1 MIKHTFYINRNERID
16 RKVHVEAQ
24 LRSIG
29 IAEFTRFSAIEIAN
43 TRAACSFS
51 HLKCLQI
58 AEENE
63 WENVFIVED
72 DIEFLNPS
80 VLQKQLEV
88 FSSTLPICDTFD
100 VLLIGGNNIPPY
112 EKINDACVKI
122 SRCQTT
128 TGYIVNRHYYKSL
141 IANISEGISFLLKH
155 PEEHV
160 KYAIDKWWF
169 SLQLKDN
176 WYLIIPLTVTQRPDF
191 SDIEKKQTNYTKLM
205 LDIDK
210 TAYFFPRTL

>member
-72 DIEFLNPS
+72 DIEFFPIQNS
-80 VLQKQLEV
+80 CD
-88 FSSTLPICDTFD
+88 LP
-100 VLLIGGNNIPPY
+100 N
-112 EKINDACVKI
+112 
-122 SRCQTT
+122 
-128 TGYIVNRHYYKSL
+128 SL
-141 IANISEGISFLLKH
+141 FFYFRFPFL
-155 PEEHV
+155 
-160 KYAIDKWWF
+160 
-169 SLQLKDN
+169 
-176 WYLIIPLTVTQRPDF
+176 
-191 SDIEKKQTNYTKLM
+191 
-205 LDIDK
+205 
-210 TAYFFPRTL
+210 